1 MGSNEGLS
9 RQKQRRSGEARS
21 GCEVKSLRKEC
32 GWRRSLENQ
41 PCGSKSPTSKA
52 NSNANVK
59 RYSISRFSPLA
70 PCYLNLLTAA
80 SGATA
85 LTQISVPSS

>member
-1 MGSNEGLS
+1 MGSNEGLI
-9 RQKQRRSGEARS
+9 RQKQRRSVEVRR

-32 GWRRSLENQ
+32 GWKRSLENQ
-41 PCGSKSPTSKA
+41 PCGSKSPTPNA
-52 NSNANVK
+52 NSNAKVN

-70 PCYLNLLTAA
+70 PRYLNLLTAA